1 MIDAI
6 AVAGTAE
13 QVRDGIQRRAGDF
26 DHVAL
31 YSPSFTITPERIRQN
46 MLDLVKVGA
55 SLTTATDRSLSS
67 PVRRFVCRI

>member
-13 QVRDGIQRRAGDF
+13 QVRTAVERRAYDF

-31 YSPSFTITPERIRQN
+31 YSPSFTMTPERIRQN

-55 SLTTATDRSLSS
+55 SATTAGSTR
-67 PVRRFVCRI
+67 